1 MNPTDF
7 CDKLEGLYDSWN
19 QASRDPAR
27 YAHVKI
33 RWTRLGPTE
42 LESKQWYH
50 YLGEEKPYRRRWH
63 KVLQD
68 NATIRVQN
76 WGVNWEGHNQCCDM
90 LFKWNGTVYTGE
102 VATKECMV
110 NGGFVESM
118 VEFDG
123 SKYRSRDRGWTAN
136 HGKKVW
142 GSDVIYEFDLVGA

>member
-1 MNPTDF
+1 MSAIEF
-7 CDKLEGLYDSWN
+7 CDKLEGLYDSWD

-33 RWTRLGPTE
+33 RWTRLGPDQ

-63 KVLQD
+63 RVKSQGND
-68 NATIRVQN
+68 IRVEN
-76 WGVNWEGHNQCCDM
+76 WSVDWKDHNSCCDM
-90 LFKWNGTVYTGE
+90 IFTLENGIYRGKVCSE
-102 VATKECMV
+102 KCIV
-110 NGGFVESM
+110 NGGIVESM

-123 SKYRSRDRGWTAN
+123 ERYRSRDRGWTAN

-142 GSDVIYEFDLVGA
+142 GSDVIYEFKQVGA